1 MKISPATET
10 LNYLKETRAIIN
22 QSINLSGQRNKTLK
36 IIAAIGTFKLL
47 LMRIEA
53 AITGTIS
60 GMGDDLTVGSIII
73 QKSIYDPILEYWI
86 KELMS

>member
-73 QKSIYDPILEYWI
+73 QKSIYDPILDHKYSFE
-86 KELMS
+86 